1 MVADSIQDTEEFP
14 TFGEGFWGPGA
25 VGAVLFLIA
34 APVHLLVPHQNSVA
48 IAAVTLALIG
58 GAYIRFGA
66 TANSLKRF
74 LAELAV
80 AVLFAATALAGLL
93 WTPLVLLVGLAA
105 HAAWDLLH
113 HNGVFGAPVP
123 RAGPQPNR
131 FPHRDRASRICAK
144 QLGARHWAQPRLV
157 NFFYIFRL

>member
-1 MVADSIQDTEEFP
+1 MVADSIQDTEESP

-34 APVHLLVPHQNSVA
+34 APVHLLVPHQISVA

-58 GAYIRFGA
+58 GAYIGFGA

-80 AVLFAATALAGLL
+80 EALFAATALAGLL
-93 WTPLVLLVGLAA
+93 WAPLALPVGFAA

-113 HNGVFGAPVP
+113 HNRVFGAPVP
-123 RAGPQPNR
+123 R
-131 FPHRDRASRICAK
+131 
-144 QLGARHWAQPRLV
+144 W
-157 NFFYIFRL
+157 YIPFCVVFELLAAAFLFVLYVP